1 MKFAVCSLAMGS
13 DYKRSVVGCS
23 LSQARHAQKHG
34 YDRITEELP
43 FDSVRRELQWSKI
56 PLIQKYLSSYDY
68 IVWIDGDVLI
78 TNQERPIDDFIA
90 LMRPDEFLLIGR
102 DFQGLNSGVFIIKNC
117 TKAHEFLKEV
127 WEFQGFDRQ
136 LFHEQTAIDHLIKE
150 DRYSQGVQTIPHEH
164 INILNAFDYR
174 MDPRVHW
181 LPGDFC
187 IHFAGIKDVGI
198 RTGLQDMYTRFSS
211 SDPAG
216 TERIQEYL
224 RKRII

>member
-1 MKFAVCSLAMGS
+1 MKFAVCSLAIGA

-43 FDSVRRELQWSKI
+43 FDSVRRELQWAKI
-56 PLIQKYLSSYDY
+56 PLIQKHLSSYDY
-68 IVWIDGDVLI
+68 IMWLDGDVLI
-78 TNQERPIDDFIA
+78 TNQERFIDDFIA

-117 TKAHEFLKEV
+117 TKAREFLNEV
-127 WEFQGFDRQ
+127 WAFQGFDRQ
-136 LFHEQTAIDHLIKE
+136 LFHEQTAMDHLIKE
-150 DRYSQGVQTIPHEH
+150 DRYSQGVQTIPHAH

-187 IHFAGIKDVGI
+187 IHFAGIKDPAI
-198 RTGLQDMYTRFSS
+198 RMGLQDMYARFAS

-216 TERIQEYL
+216 TERIHDYL
-224 RKRII
+224 RKRTI